1 MIDALLAG
9 CTRVLRDGT
18 AFGRLGRDF
27 VRFGRRLA
35 LGVAVAGLATTFAVA
50 PAAATRIQKVTSP
63 SGIEAWLVEEHAVP
77 LIAVQFSFLGGST
90 QDAPG
95 KEGTAD
101 LLSTL
106 LDEGAGD
113 LKSEAFQSKLD
124 DLSIQM
130 GFRDGRDRFD
140 GELKTLSENRD
151 AAFDLLALALN
162 APRFDAE
169 AVERMRVQSITA
181 RRRAEKDPDTVA
193 SRLWSKAL
201 FPDHPYGRPAD
212 GTETSVAAITVD
224 DLEALRS
231 KVFTRKGLKIA
242 VVGDIDA
249 ATLAPLLD
257 KLFAR
262 LPAEGKLAAV
272 ADVVPVAGADVS
284 GIAPIPQ
291 AVVRFGGP
299 GILRSDPD
307 FIAAYVMNHIL
318 GGGSFSSWL
327 YREGREK
334 KGLAYSVSTGLAP
347 LVHAGLYVGAVGTRA
362 DKVDEALAIIRAE
375 IARMR
380 DVGPSE
386 KELSEAK
393 AFLIGSYPLRFDTS
407 DKIAGSLL
415 AMQVDDLGIDYIDK
429 RNGLIEAVT
438 IADVKRVAKRL
449 FAAEM
454 SVVRVGPKPE

>member
-1 MIDALLAG
+1 MPAASSAAA
-9 CTRVLRDGT
+9 RDVARRPFAT
-18 AFGRLGRDF
+18 AR
-27 VRFGRRLA
+27 RRLSRVGVA
-35 LGVAVAGLATTFAVA
+35 LGLALFVGSTL

-77 LIAVQFSFLGGST
+77 LIAVDFAFLGGST
-90 QDAPG
+90 QDPPG

-106 LDEGAGD
+106 LDEGAGE
-113 LKSEAFQSKLD
+113 LSSEQFQAKLE
-124 DLSIQM
+124 DLSVQVS
-130 GFRDGRDRFD
+130 FSDGRDRFE
-140 GELKTLSENRD
+140 GEMKTLSENRD

-169 AVERMRVQSITA
+169 AVERMRAQSIAA

-193 SRLWSKAL
+193 GRLFSKTV

-212 GTETSVAAITVD
+212 GTEATIAKVTVADIR
-224 DLEALRS
+224 DLKA
-231 KVFTRKGLKIA
+231 KVFTRKDLKIA

-257 KLFAR
+257 RVFGK
-262 LPAEGKLAAV
+262 LPAESRLA
-272 ADVVPVAGADVS
+272 PVAEVVAASGATVRET
-284 GIAPIPQ
+284 APIPQ
-291 AVVRFGGP
+291 AVVRFGGA
-299 GILRSDPD
+299 GLKRDDPD
-307 FIAAYVMNHIL
+307 FVAAYVMNHIL

-327 YREGREK
+327 YREVREK

-347 LVHAGLYVGAVGTRA
+347 MKRSGLFVGSVGTRA
-362 DKVDEALAIIRAE
+362 DKVDESLAIIRAE

-386 KELSEAK
+386 KELAEAK
-393 AFLIGSYPLRFDTS
+393 AYLIGSYPLRFDTS

-415 AMQVDDLGIDYIDK
+415 AIQVDDLGIDYIDK
-429 RNGLIEAVT
+429 RNGLIEKVT
-438 IADVKRVAKRL
+438 IDDIRRVAARL
-449 FAAEM
+449 FAAPPT
-454 SVVRVGPKPE
+454 VVTVGPKPE